1 LKCKALIIR
10 QVDISLNL
18 FFCLL
23 LHPENQSLNKI
34 GANTLSMEKNAKIYI
49 AGHRGMVGS
58 AIHRKLNKEGY
69 TNIITRLSVELD
81 LRNQHDVAQFFEQ
94 EKPDYVFLAA
104 AKVGGII
111 ANNTYRA
118 EFLYENLQ
126 IQNNVIHSSYLNG
139 VKKLMFLG
147 SSCIYPKMA
156 PQPLKEEYLLTG
168 LLEPT
173 NEPYAIAKIAGIKM
187 CDAYRAQYG
196 CNYISVMPTNLY
208 GYNDNYHPENSHV
221 LPALIRRFHEAKVQ
235 NLPDVTIWGTG
246 SPKRE
251 FLFADDLAE
260 ACYYLMQ
267 NYNEEGL
274 VNIGTGED
282 ISIKDLAMLIKGII
296 GYGGEIKFDTS
307 KPDGT
312 PRKLMDVSKLHSK
325 GWKHTIELADG
336 IKLAY
341 QDFLAHQSKLVSN

>member
-1 LKCKALIIR
+1 
-10 QVDISLNL
+10 V
-18 FFCLL
+18 
-23 LHPENQSLNKI
+23 
-34 GANTLSMEKNAKIYI
+34 EKNAKIYI

-58 AIHRKLNKEGY
+58 AIYRKLEKEGY
-69 TNIITRLSVELD
+69 TNIITRVSSELD
-81 LRNQHDVAQFFEQ
+81 LRIQCDVVEFFEE
-94 EKPDYVFLAA
+94 EKPDFVFLAA
-104 AKVGGII
+104 AKVGGIV

-118 EFLYENLQ
+118 DFLYENLQ
-126 IQNNVIHSSYLNG
+126 IQNNIIHSSYLSG

-147 SSCIYPKMA
+147 SSCIYPKLA
-156 PQPLKEEYLLTG
+156 PQPLKEDYLLTG

-173 NEPYAIAKIAGIKM
+173 NEPYAIAKIAGIKL

-208 GYNDNYHPENSHV
+208 GFNDNYHPQNSHV
-221 LPALIRRFHEAKVQ
+221 LPALIRRFHEAKAN

-246 SPKRE
+246 TPKRE

-267 NYNEEGL
+267 NYDEEGL

-282 ISIKDLAMLIKGII
+282 ISIKDLALLIKSII
-296 GYGGEIKFDTS
+296 GYEGEIKFDTS

-325 GWKHTIELADG
+325 GWKHKIELEEG
-336 IKLAY
+336 IKMAY
-341 QDFLAHQSKLVSN
+341 KDFLFHQANLVSN